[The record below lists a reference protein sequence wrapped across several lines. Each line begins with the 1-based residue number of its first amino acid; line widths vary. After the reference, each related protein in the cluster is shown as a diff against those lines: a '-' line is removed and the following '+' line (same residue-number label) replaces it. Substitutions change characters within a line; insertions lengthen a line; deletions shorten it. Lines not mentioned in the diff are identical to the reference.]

1 AFEERE
7 NPAPGPGEVAI
18 RVEAVTLNRRDL
30 LLVEGIYNPRQS
42 FPVVPASDCAGTVIA
57 AGPGVTGFRPGAR
70 VVPAFFP

>member
-1 AFEERE
+1 MRALVLNRFGLDGLAFEERE

-42 FPVVPASDCAGTVIA
+42 FPVVPASDCAGTVI
-57 AGPGVTGFRPGAR
+57 
-70 VVPAFFP
+70 